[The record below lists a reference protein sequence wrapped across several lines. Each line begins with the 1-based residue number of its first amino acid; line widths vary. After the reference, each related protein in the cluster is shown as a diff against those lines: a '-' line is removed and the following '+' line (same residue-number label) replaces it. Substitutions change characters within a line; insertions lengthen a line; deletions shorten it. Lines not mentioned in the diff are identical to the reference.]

1 MIGRTLSHY
10 RVIAELGRGGMGI
23 VYRAQD
29 LNLDREVALKIISPT
44 LVRDP
49 DLERRFVREA
59 RTAAAVSHPAITVV
73 HEIDTAEG
81 VTFIAMELIRGDS
94 LAARLARERLSLP
107 RALELAIEIAD
118 GLAEGHARD
127 IVHRDL
133 KPSNVMVT
141 ESGRAKIID
150 FGLAKPAKPRD
161 PLDSGADTP
170 PRGLLDLDA
179 AHGPSSPDARATDA
193 GRLIGTAAYMSPEQ
207 VRGESVDPRSDV
219 FAFGAL
225 FFEMLTGHSIFRRP
239 SAVETL
245 HAVLKDSVPRLAG
258 VSQPQVESDL
268 QRILDKCLDK
278 DPALRYQGARDL
290 VVDLRAARRRLDAP
304 SDLSAATSAAVVDVA
319 APAVLRVA
327 IVDDEDPARAL
338 LREYLSRDASIEI
351 VAECRNGFE
360 AVKAV
365 AETQPEIVFLDIQMP
380 KLDGFEVLEL
390 IGRDVAVVFVTAF
403 DEHAVRAFEVN
414 AVDYLLKPVAPERIA
429 TALARVRQ
437 RLAARIPTTPPISQL
452 VSAARPERTHAERI
466 LVRDGAR
473 VVVIP
478 VEGLDYAQAQDDYVA
493 LKADGREHLK
503 QQTLAELEKTLDPRR
518 FVRIH
523 RSYLLNVDRLA
534 KLELDSRDNRIAVL
548 RDGSRLPVSRSGY
561 TRLKALL

>member
-29 LNLDREVALKIISPT
+29 LKLGREVALKVISPG

-94 LAARLARERLSLP
+94 LAAHLERERLPLP

-118 GLAEGHARD
+118 ALAEGHARG

-133 KPSNVMVT
+133 KPSNVMLT
-141 ESGRAKIID
+141 QSGHAKLID
-150 FGLAKPAKPRD
+150 FGLAKPARPRD

-170 PRGLLDLDA
+170 PRGLAPLDA
-179 AHGPSSPDARATDA
+179 AAAGSSGAAPSDA

-207 VRGESVDPRSDV
+207 VLGENVDPRSDV

-225 FFEMLTGHSIFRRP
+225 LLEMLTGRAVFRRA

-245 HAVLKDSVPRLAG
+245 HAVLKDPAPRLAG
-258 VSQPQVESDL
+258 VSHAQVESDL

-290 VVDLRAARRRLDAP
+290 VVDLGAARRRLDAP
-304 SDLSAATSAAVVDVA
+304 AELSAAPVQSAAAVA
-319 APAVLRVA
+319 PRAALRVV

-338 LREYLSRDASIEI
+338 LREYLARDPSLQI

-365 AETQPEIVFLDIQMP
+365 AETRPDIVFLDIQMP

-390 IGRDVAVVFVTAF
+390 SGRDVAVVFVTAF

-414 AVDYLLKPVAPERIA
+414 AVDYLLKPVAPERVT
-429 TALARVRQ
+429 TALDRVRR
-437 RLAARIPTTPPISQL
+437 RLVAPIPETPPIAEL
-452 VSAARPERTHAERI
+452 VRAARPERTPAERI
-466 LVRDGAR
+466 LVRDGAK

-493 LKADGREHLK
+493 LKAEGREHLK
-503 QQTLAELEKTLDPRR
+503 QQTLTELEKTLDPQR

-523 RSYLLNVDRLA
+523 RSYLLNLDRLA
-534 KLELDSRDNRIAVL
+534 KLETDSRDPRIAVL

-561 TRLKALL
+561 SRLKALL